1 MTNYKN
7 WDHANFCRNY
17 LRCISPENYN
27 YIPADS
33 QTPTH
38 FPPEQELVLFLEPI
52 QVSPSDLLWTVEIL
66 TKATKVKTD
75 SILKLMVHIMNWQLF
90 SDLQKYLKEKKIFN

>member
-27 YIPADS
+27 YIPADA

-38 FPPEQELVLFLEPI
+38 FPPEQEVLEPR
-52 QVSPSDLLWTVEIL
+52 QVSPLDLLWTVEIL
-66 TKATKVKTD
+66 RKAKKAKTD
-75 SILKLMVHIMNWQLF
+75 SILKLMVHIMNWCLF
-90 SDLQKYLKEKKIFN
+90 SDLQKYLNEEKYLIEY

>member
-27 YIPADS
+27 YIPADA

-38 FPPEQELVLFLEPI
+38 FPPEQEVLEPR
-52 QVSPSDLLWTVEIL
+52 QVSPLDLLWTVEIL
-66 TKATKVKTD
+66 TKAKKAKTD
-75 SILKLMVHIMNWQLF
+75 SILKLMVHIMNWCLF
-90 SDLQKYLKEKKIFN
+90 SDLQKYLNEEKYLIEY